1 MKVADPAQ
9 RDRWNNRLKAVAL
22 GIGLGLTLLTARH
35 WYETFSFGHPL
46 CADCRPDFPQF
57 YAGARLVWQ
66 SPAALYDPAKQ
77 LEIQKSI
84 DPRIGEILPYTY
96 PPVTAVLLIPL
107 GWLPFPLAYAAMTAL
122 NILLLTV
129 SIRLLIAKLHLTKDQ
144 STWLILSALCNF
156 GVHSVLLQG
165 QISLV
170 VLLLLA
176 TFAVAAQ
183 DRRQMGAGLSS
194 GLIFIKPQLQVAP
207 FLVLLGRRMWTAL
220 AIASTTVIA
229 LMIVSVMLVGWA
241 GIEQYFSLIGTYLTI
256 ERGYGSY
263 PEAMHNLRAL
273 AQYAVPFPWSRYFG
287 LTLAGCVVAAAFLL
301 NRPLCSDPR
310 MIALQWIGNFVA
322 GVLITPHLYPHDLA
336 ILIVPTAFA
345 VKLYGDPVPARLVL
359 VLIAMGF
366 YPLLGLMSDHRLPPL
381 VPLTLL
387 VILGFCVRLVR
398 QAAVDRSR
406 IPTPHAPD

>member
-1 MKVADPAQ
+1 MKAADLAQ
-9 RDRWNNRLKAVAL
+9 RDKWNNRLKAVAL
-22 GIGLGLTLLTARH
+22 GVGLALTLLTLRH

-46 CADCRPDFPQF
+46 CEDCRPDFPQF

-66 SPAALYDPAKQ
+66 SPAALYDPTKQ

-84 DPRIGEILPYTY
+84 DPRITEILPYTY

-122 NILLLTV
+122 NLLLLMF
-129 SIRLLIAKLHLTKDQ
+129 SIRLLIAKLQLTKDQ

-165 QISLV
+165 QISFV

-176 TFAVAAQ
+176 IFAVAAQ
-183 DRRQMGAGLSS
+183 GCRQIGAGLTT
-194 GLIFIKPQLQVAP
+194 GLVFIKPQLQGVP
-207 FLVLLGRRMWTAL
+207 LLVLLGRRMWPAL
-220 AIASTTVIA
+220 AIASTTMIA
-229 LMIVSVMLVGWA
+229 LMIISVMLVGWA
-241 GIEQYFSLIGTYLTI
+241 GIEQYLSLVGTYLTI

-273 AQYAVPFPWSRYFG
+273 AQYAIPFPWSRYFG
-287 LTLAGCVVAAAFLL
+287 LTLTGCVIAAAFVL
-301 NRPLCSDPR
+301 NRLPHSDPR
-310 MIALQWIGNFVA
+310 IVAMQWIGNFVA

-345 VKLYGDPVPARLVL
+345 VKLYGETVPARLIL
-359 VLIAMGF
+359 LLIALGI
-366 YPLLGLMSDHRLPPL
+366 YPLLGLMSGHRLPPL
-381 VPLTLL
+381 LPVGFL
-387 VILGFCVRLVR
+387 VILGLCVRSVR
-398 QAAVDRSR
+398 QSAVDRSHM
-406 IPTPHAPD
+406 PNT